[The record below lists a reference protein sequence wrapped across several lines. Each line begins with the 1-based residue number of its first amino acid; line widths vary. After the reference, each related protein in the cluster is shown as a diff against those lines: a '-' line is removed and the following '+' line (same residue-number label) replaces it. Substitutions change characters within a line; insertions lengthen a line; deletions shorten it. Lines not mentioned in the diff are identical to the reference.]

1 MWLAFV
7 LTFLI
12 LFLGIVLYKNKEL
25 YLSCVF
31 GVFFIL
37 SAFRSVNV
45 GNDTID
51 YKILFDELSYQPIA
65 NFSWRYEKGYLIYN
79 RFLHYFSDNPQ
90 ILFIVSALIICLGYM
105 LFIKRY
111 SEIPWLSVYLF
122 FMLRYFD
129 LSMNV
134 LRQSLA
140 MVILFFGFYLL
151 SENKKIIYFIL
162 TVIFASFFHKT
173 AIIFLIMI
181 LVKKIKTEKSFYTL
195 LGIGTAVFFVAFD
208 MLFQYFLNFF
218 PTYAYY
224 LDSSYMDGSTKV
236 ATVLNILVNL
246 AILLFIFFNNYEKTK
261 INQWMFRAITLGLA
275 ISIISI
281 RFSLLDRVSDFFTV
295 YAIVLLPNVLINKG
309 KNLNLNVF
317 LYYILLL
324 SFFVYYIVI
333 IVYRP
338 EWNKVYPY
346 EFFWMVN

>member
-12 LFLGIVLYKNKEL
+12 LFLGIVLYKNKGL
-25 YLSCVF
+25 YLTCIF
-31 GVFFIL
+31 GIFFVL

-45 GNDTID
+45 GNDTSD
-51 YKILFDELSYQPIA
+51 YKILFDELSYQSIT
-65 NFSWRYEKGYLIYN
+65 NFSWRYESGYLIYN
-79 RFLHYFSDNPQ
+79 RFLHFFSDNSQ
-90 ILFIVSALIICLGYM
+90 ILFVVSAFIICLGYM
-105 LFIKRY
+105 LFIKKY

-151 SENKKIIYFIL
+151 SENKKTIYFIL

-173 AIIFLIMI
+173 ALIFLAMI
-181 LVKKIKTEKSFYTL
+181 LIKKIKTDKAFYTL
-195 LGIGTAVFFVAFD
+195 VGIGTTIFFLTFD
-208 MLFQYFLNFF
+208 VLFQYFLNFF
-218 PTYAYY
+218 PTYSYY
-224 LDSSYMDGSTKV
+224 LNSSYMDGSTRI
-236 ATVLNILVNL
+236 ATILNILVNL
-246 AILLFIFFNNYEKTK
+246 AILLFIFFNGFEKTK
-261 INQWMFRAITLGLA
+261 TNQWMFKAITLGLA

-281 RFSLLDRVSDFFTV
+281 RFSLLDRVGDFFTV
-295 YAIVLLPNVLINKG
+295 YAIVLLPNTLKNKR
-309 KNLNLNVF
+309 KNLNLSVF

-324 SFFVYYIVI
+324 TFFIYYIVI